1 MKSNKPQTRK
11 GHCENFVN
19 CELADKGVIQEI
31 PVGDDFVC
39 LNSNCKK
46 DLVEEPDKPKKK
58 WIWFLLGAVVIVVL
72 IVIFARGCGNTPP
85 PSPQETID
93 TTFNEC
99 GDTIIINGTDT
110 NIIRNTQI
118 DTTYNENGDT
128 IIKRGCEELETR
140 IYKKPEPRKRDKEIV
155 PRDNDDDPIP
165 NVLPVYGRYSG
176 PRNSAGEPD
185 GKGGQVTVTTEYHW
199 NMRVFSPGDV
209 IKNTTYENG
218 QLKHGRVIKKN
229 GDSFDI

>member
-19 CELADKGVIQEI
+19 CALADNGDIQEI
-31 PVGDDFVC
+31 PVGDDFIC
-39 LNSNCKK
+39 SLCKK
-46 DLVEEPDKPKKK
+46 ELVEEPDNPKKK
-58 WIWFLLGAVVIVVL
+58 WIWFLLGAVVIIVL

-85 PSPQETID
+85 PQETID
-93 TTFNEC
+93 TTYNEC

-110 NIIRNTQI
+110 NIIQNTRI
-118 DTTYNENGDT
+118 DTTYNENRDT
-128 IIKRGCEELETR
+128 IIKRGCEVLET
-140 IYKKPEPRKRDKEIV
+140 IFYKNPEPRKRGKEID
-155 PRDNDDDPIP
+155 PRDNDDVPIP

-176 PRNSAGEPD
+176 EPD
-185 GKGGQVTVTTEYHW
+185 GKGGQVTITTEYHW

-218 QLKHGRVIKKN
+218 QLKHGRVIKKD

>member
-19 CELADKGVIQEI
+19 CALADNGDIQEI
-31 PVGDDFVC
+31 PVGDDFIC
-39 LNSNCKK
+39 SLCKK
-46 DLVEEPDKPKKK
+46 ELVEEPDNPKKK
-58 WIWFLLGAVVIVVL
+58 WIWFLLGAVVIIVL

-85 PSPQETID
+85 PQETID
-93 TTFNEC
+93 TTYNEC

-110 NIIRNTQI
+110 NIIQNTRI
-118 DTTYNENGDT
+118 DTTYNENRDT
-128 IIKRGCEELETR
+128 IIKRGCEVLET
-140 IYKKPEPRKRDKEIV
+140 IFYKNPEPRKRGKEID
-155 PRDNDDDPIP
+155 PRDNDDVPIP

-185 GKGGQVTVTTEYHW
+185 GKGGQVTITKEYHW

-218 QLKHGRVIKKN
+218 QLKHGRVIKKD

>member
-19 CELADKGVIQEI
+19 CALADNGDIQEI
-31 PVGDDFVC
+31 PVGDDFIC
-39 LNSNCKK
+39 SLCKK

-58 WIWFLLGAVVIVVL
+58 WIWFLLGAVVIVAL
-72 IVIFARGCGNTPP
+72 IVIFARGCCNDDPRP
-85 PSPQETID
+85 VETID

-128 IIKRGCEELETR
+128 IIKRGCEVLETR
-140 IYKKPEPRKRDKEIV
+140 IYKKPEPRKREK
-155 PRDNDDDPIP
+155 DPSIIIDP
-165 NVLPVYGRYSG
+165 PIHQNVLPVYGNYSG
-176 PRNSAGEPD
+176 PRNSAGEPH
-185 GKGGQVTVTTEYHW
+185 GNGGQVSITTEYHW

-218 QLKHGRVIKKN
+218 QLKQGKVIKKN
-229 GDSFDI
+229 GDTFNI

>member
-11 GHCENFVN
+11 GHCENFCN
-19 CELADKGVIQEI
+19 CALADNGDIQEI
-31 PVGDDFVC
+31 PVGDDFIC
-39 LNSNCKK
+39 SLCKK
-46 DLVEEPDKPKKK
+46 ELVEEPDKPKKN
-58 WIWFLLGAVVIVVL
+58 WIWFLLGAVVVIVL
-72 IVIFARGCGNTPP
+72 IVFFARRCGRDIDPI
-85 PSPQETID
+85 ETID
-93 TTFNEC
+93 TTYNEC

-110 NIIRNTQI
+110 TIFKNMQIITVF
-118 DTTYNENGDT
+118 DENGDT
-128 IIKRGCEELETR
+128 VTKRGCEELER
-140 IYKKPEPRKRDKEIV
+140 KPFVEPKPRKPGKEID
-155 PRDNDDDPIP
+155 PGDNDVDPIP

-185 GKGGQVTVTTEYHW
+185 GKGGRVSITTEYHW